1 MTATA
6 TEPAAP
12 VPDGIVGLTAT
23 EAAERRERGQGNDV
37 PAAPTRTFR
46 QILRANLLTRFNAL
60 LGGLLVVILIVGPP
74 NDALFGFVLV
84 ANALIGILQEWR
96 AKRTLDRLAILS
108 APKARVLR
116 DGAPGDVAIGEVVLD
131 DVLILRP
138 GDQVVVD
145 GDVIEAQGLEV
156 DESLLT
162 GESDPQHKAPGDAV
176 LSGSFVAAGSGHFVA
191 TKVGREAYAV
201 ALAEEARRFTLASS
215 DLRSGIDRIIQLVSW
230 AMLPTAALLLFSQL
244 RAHDGLSEALA
255 STVGGVVAMVPEGLV
270 LLTSVAFAASVVR
283 LGRQQVLVQELP
295 AVETL
300 ARVDVICLDKTG
312 TITAGDITF
321 SDLEMLGDAAASTV
335 ASALA
340 GLAASDPNPNATLAA
355 VGRAPVVARAAADET
370 WDARM
375 AVPFSSAR
383 KWSGSDFGARG
394 TWLLGAPEVLL
405 AATAEGTEGTTRARV
420 DELARLGRRVVLL
433 THTAQPLAGDELPVG
448 LVPAALVLLAD
459 QVRPDAEET
468 LRYFVAQDV
477 RVKVISGDNPN
488 TVAAVA
494 REAGVPDVAEG
505 YDGRDLPEDE
515 AALAEVLERHHV
527 FGRVKP
533 HQKRAMVK
541 ALQSN
546 GHVVAMTGDGV
557 NDVLALKD
565 ADIGIA
571 MGSGSSASRAAAQ
584 IVLLDG
590 RFATMPDVVAEGRR
604 VINNIE
610 RVANLFLTKT
620 TYSMLL
626 ALSVGV
632 IGLAFPFLPRH
643 LTLVGSITIGIPAFF
658 LALAPNHHRARS
670 GFVPRVLRFAVPAG
684 TLAAIVTLVAY
695 GVAHSDDAVT
705 LDQARTVATLTLV
718 STGLCILVRLATPF
732 NAWRKAL
739 VLSMVGLFAAVLAF
753 PPARAFF
760 ALELPPPWLY
770 GVVAGLVVAQEL
782 AWRMLLAR
790 LSATGWAP
798 PPAETD
804 PPRPNGVDA

>member
-1 MTATA
+1 M
-6 TEPAAP
+6 PL
-12 VPDGIVGLTAT
+12 PDGIVGLTAT
-23 EAAERRERGQGNDV
+23 EVADRRARGLGNDV
-37 PAAPTRTFR
+37 PAAPTRTFAE
-46 QILRANLLTRFNAL
+46 ILRANLFTRFNAL
-60 LGGLLVVILIVGPP
+60 LGGLLLVILIVGPP

-96 AKRTLDRLAILS
+96 AKHTLDKLAILS
-108 APKARVLR
+108 APRARVLR
-116 DGAPGDVAIGEVVLD
+116 DGVPAEVNVSEVVLD
-131 DVLILRP
+131 DVLIVRP

-145 GDVIEAQGLEV
+145 GDVVEAQGLEV

-162 GESDPQHKAPGDAV
+162 GESDPQHKAPGDPV
-176 LSGSFVAAGSGHFVA
+176 LSGSFVAAGSGHVVA

-215 DLRSGIDRIIQLVSW
+215 ELRSGIDRIIQLVSW

-244 RAHDGLSEALA
+244 RAHDGIEEAIA

-283 LGRQQVLVQELP
+283 LGRRQVLVQELP

-312 TITAGDITF
+312 TITAGDIAF
-321 SDLEMLGDAAASTV
+321 SALEPLGDAAESTV

-340 GLAASDPNPNATLAA
+340 GLAASDPNPNATLSAI
-355 VGRAPVVARAAADET
+355 GRAPVVARAAADDT
-370 WDARM
+370 WDARL

-383 KWSGSDFGARG
+383 KWSGSDFETRG

-405 AATAEGTEGTTRARV
+405 AAAAEGSDGVTRARV
-420 DELARLGRRVVLL
+420 DELAREGRRVVLL
-433 THTAQPLAGDELPVG
+433 ARTDQPLAGDTLPSG

-459 QVRPDAEET
+459 QVRPDAGET
-468 LRYFVAQDV
+468 LRYFVAQGV

-494 REAGVPDVAEG
+494 REAGVPDVG
-505 YDGRDLPEDE
+505 DGFDGRDLPDDE
-515 AALAEVLERHHV
+515 AALAEVLESTHV
-527 FGRVKP
+527 FGRVRP

-541 ALQSN
+541 ALQSK

-590 RFATMPDVVAEGRR
+590 RFATMPDVVAEGRQ

-658 LALAPNHHRARS
+658 LALAPNTNRAES

-684 TLAAIVTLVAY
+684 TLAAIVTLSAY
-695 GVAHSDDAVT
+695 AIAHANDAVS

-718 STGLCILVRLATPF
+718 STGLCILTRLARPF
-732 NAWRKAL
+732 TAWRKAL
-739 VLSMVGLFAAVLAF
+739 VLAMIGLFAAVLLL
-753 PPARAFF
+753 PAARDFF
-760 ALELPPPWLY
+760 ALELPPGYLY
-770 GVVAGLVVAQEL
+770 AVVAALVAGQEL
-782 AWRMLLAR
+782 VWRAIRHRVL
-790 LSATGWAP
+790 
-798 PPAETD
+798 PAHQD
-804 PPRPNGVDA
+804 